1 MVARNWGTQGETGL
15 PANGDRASL
24 WSDINALELDSGDGF
39 MTVTT
44 KRKKLNF
51 YFKSEF

>member
-1 MVARNWGTQGETGL
+1 MVARKWGTQGEKGV

-24 WSDINALELDSGDGF
+24 QSDINALEMDSGDGF